1 MKIKRIKTLAIEVF
15 NELNPNFM
23 KTIFTSKANSTVQP
37 FDFLVKNSQYWK
49 YCSKSLMVLGPK
61 KWNALPENVEKRN
74 ILHQIE
80 GIC

>member
-37 FDFLVKNSQYWK
+37 FDLLVNNSQY
-49 YCSKSLMVLGPK
+49 
-61 KWNALPENVEKRN
+61 
-74 ILHQIE
+74 
-80 GIC
+80 